1 MLVLLHDTAHTRAW
15 PRTCKVAASVAPCLA
30 CRKPCL
36 TAQTHSRVGR
46 VTCQTHSVIK
56 RAMRVRWPVRGA
68 AGRHA
73 QHEQRDSLWHERSP
87 HALLAQCRYPEAR
100 CAPAGTMAAPALACL
115 SVFLLAST
123 AVGGPVCSAGSFPT
137 ALNDTMCYGL
147 KEQVRNKMG
156 APISTLPECL
166 DACCEDNSC
175 TVYQ

>member
-1 MLVLLHDTAHTRAW
+1 MLTQ
-15 PRTCKVAASVAPCLA
+15 SVASHV
-30 CRKPCL
+30 K
-36 TAQTHSRVGR
+36 HD
-46 VTCQTHSVIK
+46 K
-56 RAMRVRWPVRGA
+56 RAMCGGRC

-73 QHEQRDSLWHERSP
+73 QHASARRT
-87 HALLAQCRYPEAR
+87 ALLAQCRYPEAS

>member
-1 MLVLLHDTAHTRAW
+1 MSDSFG
-15 PRTCKVAASVAPCLA
+15 C
-30 CRKPCL
+30 
-36 TAQTHSRVGR
+36 
-46 VTCQTHSVIK
+46 IK